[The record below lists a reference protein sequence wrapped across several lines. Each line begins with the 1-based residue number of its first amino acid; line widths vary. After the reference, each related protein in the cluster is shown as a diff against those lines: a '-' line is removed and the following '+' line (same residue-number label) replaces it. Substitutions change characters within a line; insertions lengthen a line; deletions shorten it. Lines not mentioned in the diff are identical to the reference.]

1 MKKSLELKENRSSL
15 VETLE
20 AIKTLAEGESRNLN
34 EAESIEVDNT
44 LEAIE
49 KLDVQIERAEKMEK
63 ELRNAAASVGTPV
76 SVNVEKE
83 VRDYSFQD
91 AITQAKT
98 GKLSG
103 LVAEMD
109 QEARNE
115 AKYTGQNYRGVGIP
129 ASVLTRSVLTSPSS
143 GVEVQAF
150 TDQLDS
156 NLVLTSAG
164 ANLYTGIADAKFPII
179 SGITSSFVAEDPGSD
194 VAASGST
201 TSMSLTPNKLIS
213 VVDMSVEAMTQ
224 NPGLEAAIRRNM
236 AQSIAATWEKNLL
249 AAADAAA
256 GPESIFADAAAT
268 STPTAGNV
276 ANTDFI
282 ALEEAVITANIPL
295 EGSRMAYVL
304 NGPAYGEIRTMLQT
318 AGVAALWDPADKR
331 LNNYFGFVSTNVG
344 NDATTGKARALFG
357 DFSRMHLAQFGGI
370 DILFDGYTL
379 ARQGQGSLIVTTL
392 VDGNATQVASAFS
405 SLVEA

>member
-1 MKKSLELKENRSSL
+1 MKNSLELKETRSGL
-15 VETLE
+15 VDTLE
-20 AIKTLAEGESRNLN
+20 AIKNTAEGESRNLN
-34 EAESIEVDNT
+34 EAESIEVDNA
-44 LEAIE
+44 LKSIE
-49 KLDVQIERAEKMEK
+49 DLDVKIERAEKVEK

-76 SVNVEKE
+76 SNNVEKE

-91 AITQAKT
+91 AISQAKT
-98 GKLSG
+98 GVLSG
-103 LVAEMD
+103 LVKEMD

-129 ASVLTRSVLTSPSS
+129 VSVLTRSVVTAPSS
-143 GVEVQAF
+143 PLAVQAF
-150 TDQLDS
+150 TDQLDA

-179 SGITSSFVAEDPGSD
+179 SGITSSFVAEDPGAD
-194 VAASGST
+194 VAASGTT

-224 NPGLEAAIRRNM
+224 NPGLENAIRRNM
-236 AQSIAATWEKNLL
+236 AQSIAATWESNLL
-249 AAADAAA
+249 AAANAAA
-256 GPESIFADAAAT
+256 GPASIFAAAAGT
-268 STPTAGNV
+268 STPAAGAV
-276 ANTDFI
+276 AASDFI
-282 ALEEAVITANIPL
+282 AMEQAVFAANIPL
-295 EGSRMAYVL
+295 EGSRMAYIM
-304 NGPAYGEIRTMLQT
+304 NAPAYGDCRTLLQT
-318 AGVAALWDPADKR
+318 TGVNPLWNADDKR
-331 LNNYFGFVSTNVG
+331 LNNYYGFVSSNVG
-344 NDATTGKARALFG
+344 NDATTKARALFG
-357 DFSRMHLAQFGGI
+357 DFTRMHLAQFGGI

>member
-15 VETLE
+15 VDTLE

-76 SVNVEKE
+76 STNVEKE
-83 VRDYSFQD
+83 VSDYSFQE
-91 AITQAKT
+91 AIAQAKNGQLT
-98 GKLSG
+98 G
-103 LVAEMD
+103 LVKEMD

-129 ASVLTRSVLTSPSS
+129 TSVLTRSVLTSPSS
-143 GVEVQAF
+143 GIEVQAF
-150 TDQLDS
+150 TDQLDA

-164 ANLYTGIADAKFPII
+164 ANLYTGIADAKFPVI
-179 SGITSSFVAEDPGSD
+179 SGISSTFVAEDPGTD
-194 VAASGST
+194 VGASGTT

-236 AQSIAATWEKNLL
+236 AQSIAATWESNLL
-249 AAADAAA
+249 AAANAAA
-256 GPESIFADAAAT
+256 GPASIFAAANAG
-268 STPTAGNV
+268 STPTSGNV
-276 ANTDFI
+276 AAADFI
-282 ALEEAVITANIPL
+282 KLETDVIGANIPL
-295 EGSRMAYVL
+295 EGSRMAYVM
-304 NGPAYGEIRTMLQT
+304 NAAAYGDARTLLQT
-318 AGVAALWDPADKR
+318 AGVNPLWNPADKR
-331 LNNYFGFVSTNVG
+331 LNNYYGFVSSSVG
-344 NDATTGKARALFG
+344 NGGSTARAMFG
-357 DFSRMHLAQFGGI
+357 DFTRMHLAQFGGI

-392 VDGNATQVASAFS
+392 VDGNATQVTSAFS
-405 SLVEA
+405 TMVEA

>member
-15 VETLE
+15 VDTLE

-76 SVNVEKE
+76 STNVEKE
-83 VRDYSFQD
+83 VRDYSFQE
-91 AITQAKT
+91 AIKQAKEN
-98 GKLSG
+98 KLSG
-103 LVAEMD
+103 LVKEMD

-115 AKYTGQNYRGVGIP
+115 AKYTGQNYRGIGIP
-129 ASVLTRSVLTSPSS
+129 TSVLTRSVLTGPSA

-164 ANLYTGIADAKFPII
+164 ANLYTAVADAKFPII
-179 SGITSSFVAEDPGSD
+179 SGITSSFVAEDPGTD
-194 VAASGST
+194 VAASGATS
-201 TSMSLTPNKLIS
+201 SMSLTPNKLIS

-276 ANTDFI
+276 AAADFI
-282 ALEEAVITANIPL
+282 SLEEAVISANIPL
-295 EGSRMAYVL
+295 EGSRMAYVM
-304 NGPAYGEIRTMLQT
+304 NGAAYGDVRSMLQT
-318 AGVAALWDPADKR
+318 AGVAALWNPADKR

-344 NDATTGKARALFG
+344 NDATSGKARVMFG
-357 DFSRMHLAQFGGI
+357 DFTRMHLAQFGGI
-370 DILFDGYTL
+370 DILFDNYTL

-392 VDGNATQVASAFS
+392 VDGNATQNDVAFS
-405 SLVEA
+405 TMVEA